1 MAVRSAFALGLHRE
15 ETLSISLFT
24 DVEQAERR
32 NLWRTLY
39 ILDRIISTSL
49 GRPTAIRESDSSGN
63 ILGVGTIRS
72 VPLTPFPTRENA
84 GTIAGK

>member
-1 MAVRSAFALGLHRE
+1 MAVRTAFALGLHRE

-24 DVEQAERR
+24 DAEQAERR
-32 NLWRTLY
+32 NLWRTLF

-63 ILGVGTIRS
+63 ILGLGMIRS
-72 VPLTPFPTRENA
+72 VPLTPFPVAANA
-84 GTIAGK
+84 GMIAG